1 MSLVNQLIAAIFAVL
16 IGLVSGTLYIMSD
29 SSRSVLQDQL
39 ESHAQDS
46 ATHLGLYLAPYMAE
60 DDSATI
66 ETAVN
71 AIFDSGFYQRIIV
84 TNANE
89 DVLFEKKSEASSN
102 QDVPKWFKSL
112 VEITPP
118 AMSREVSFQWQ
129 QVGKIFVQSRAEY
142 AYEKLWKGAQD
153 SIILFISLSIVCLL
167 AISSLI
173 RYLLKPLHKVEQQAI
188 ALSEKRYLEQTT
200 LPSTRELKQ
209 VAQAMNRMVQ
219 QVKGMFEEQASNIE
233 ELRRSAYQDSL
244 TGLSNQRATEAQ
256 LAERIDYRKD
266 FGRGTFFNIH
276 LCNLQT
282 INQSM
287 GMDKTNNLLKHLA
300 NQLEEFARS
309 ADQTV
314 LGRVSGADF
323 AVLIDNRD
331 TKQLQLKLE
340 QLELECRKHLN
351 QLMGED
357 TQGAVI
363 SIGSCECHD
372 GSNSSQLISQARL
385 ASDEAEKEQ
394 VLWKAFDSAENTSMQ
409 PQSQDWKQHV
419 ANAINQRQIFLQIQS
434 VFSKSP
440 GSMPI
445 QDEIFAR
452 ILNQENQP
460 ASAGEFISVVK
471 ELGLMPEMDRAVI
484 ELALEQQDQSAAPIT
499 INLSHEAVT
508 SETFRTWLIKQLKRF
523 NTNTQVLFELD
534 ETSVL
539 NNIEGILEFRKAL
552 RQLGSGFGVDH
563 FGIHPSGFSYLYS
576 IQPDYIK
583 IDGSLIR
590 NIDDSDED
598 RFFVSSL
605 ISVAHSLDIKAYA
618 EHVERE
624 SQLQTLAALKIDGSQ
639 GYLHGTPK
647 PFNSEND

>member
-16 IGLVSGTLYIMSD
+16 IGLVSGTLYIMSE

-60 DDSATI
+60 NDSATI

-84 TNANE
+84 TNADE
-89 DVLFEKKSEASSN
+89 EILFEKKTKETISEE
-102 QDVPKWFKSL
+102 VPEWFRSM
-112 VEITPP
+112 VQITPP
-118 AMSREVSFQWQ
+118 SMFREVTHQWQ
-129 QVGKIFVQSRAEY
+129 QVGKIYVQSSAGY
-142 AYEKLWKGAQD
+142 AYDKLWKGAQD
-153 SIILFISLSIVCLL
+153 SIILFISLSILCLL

-173 RYLLKPLHKVEQQAI
+173 RYLLRPLHSVEQQAI
-188 ALSEKRYLEQTT
+188 ALSEKRYLEQEK
-200 LPSTRELKQ
+200 LPGTRELKR
-209 VAQAMNRMVQ
+209 VVQAMNRMVK
-219 QVKGMFEEQASNIE
+219 QVQVMFDEQARNIE
-233 ELRRSAYQDSL
+233 ELRRNAYQDSL

-256 LAERIDYRKD
+256 LAERLDYRKD
-266 FGRGTFFNIH
+266 FGRGTLFNIH
-276 LCNLQT
+276 LCNLQET
-282 INQSM
+282 NQQI

-300 NQLEEFARS
+300 SHLEEFARGS
-309 ADQTV
+309 DQSV
-314 LGRVSGADF
+314 LGRVTGADF
-323 AVLIDNRD
+323 ILLVNTIDTD
-331 TKQLQLKLE
+331 QLKLKLE
-340 QLELECRKHLN
+340 QLDQESRKHLA
-351 QLMGED
+351 QLMGQDIED
-357 TQGAVI
+357 SII
-363 SIGSCECHD
+363 SIGSCECSD
-372 GSNSSQLISQARL
+372 ESNSSQLLSEARI
-385 ASDEAEKEQ
+385 ASNEAEQSK
-394 VLWKAFDSAENTSMQ
+394 VLWKQFNTSEKTAAQ
-409 PQSQDWKQHV
+409 PQQSDWKQHV

-434 VFSKSP
+434 VFSKKP

-484 ELALEQQDQSAAPIT
+484 ELALEQHEKIACPLT
-499 INLSHEAVT
+499 INLSHEAVS
-508 SETFRTWLIKQLKRF
+508 SENFRTWLLDKLK
-523 NTNTQVLFELD
+523 TISPSVKVLFELD

-552 RQLGSGFGVDH
+552 KSIGAEFGVDH

-590 NIDDSDED
+590 NIDQNDED

-605 ISVAHSLDIKAYA
+605 ISVAHSLEIKAYA

-624 SQLQTLAALKIDGSQ
+624 SQLQILEALNVDGSQ

-647 PFNSEND
+647 PLSKA